1 MEIEHD
7 FIYISDDEIAEA
19 QTDQVK
25 ETALTIMTNNL
36 KDYINK
42 MGEESNFKGWIA
54 YICPENVTVDKRLEI
69 PNSEWH
75 ALWNKEIEYYKSLNK
90 NKLNIVSSNKSKKYN
105 HIYY

>member
-42 MGEESNFKGWIA
+42 MG
-54 YICPENVTVDKRLEI
+54 
-69 PNSEWH
+69 
-75 ALWNKEIEYYKSLNK
+75 
-90 NKLNIVSSNKSKKYN
+90 
-105 HIYY
+105 